1 METTKGPTVSKLVI
15 TTFFLE
21 YAGQLRNFVLRR
33 NSPITNHHTP
43 PWTRMG
49 MLNKALKKKLLQIK
63 KTRKT

>member
-21 YAGQLRNFVLRR
+21 YTGELRIFVLKRR
-33 NSPITNHHTP
+33 NSPITNHHTT

-49 MLNKALKKKLLQIK
+49 MLNKGFKE
-63 KTRKT
+63 KTITN